1 MTDLAPLLVVQ
12 EHDSATDHLR
22 HRRATLP
29 ERQVLARAESASTE
43 LAPRLV
49 DARGRRDVVLREVKR
64 LEDEASAVSARAAQ
78 VEKTMYSGT
87 ISSPKELQAMQADVE
102 QLGRHQ
108 RTLEDRELDLM
119 VQQEALD
126 TEVGELEASLAALE
140 TEAGVARTALA
151 ELEARIDAEL
161 AREAEAR
168 ELATA
173 DVPADVLA
181 LYERCRA
188 HARGVGAARLVG
200 NTCQGCRLTIPATEV
215 DRMRRA
221 GADAPITHCDN
232 CGAILVIAS

>member
-1 MTDLAPLLVVQ
+1 MTDLASLLVLQ
-12 EHDSATDHLR
+12 EHDSAADHLR

-29 ERQVLARAESASTE
+29 EREQLTRAESATTE
-43 LAPRLV
+43 LAPRLL
-49 DARGRRDVVLREVKR
+49 DARGRRDALLRDVRR

-102 QLGRHQ
+102 QLSRHQ
-108 RTLEDRELDLM
+108 RTLEDRELELM
-119 VQQEALD
+119 EQQEALD
-126 TEVGELEASLAALE
+126 AEVGELEATLAALE
-140 TEAGVARTALA
+140 AQSGTARAELA
-151 ELEARIDAEL
+151 ELEAAIDAEL

-168 ELATA
+168 EAA
-173 DVPADVLA
+173 GVDIPADMLA

-188 HARGVGAARLVG
+188 HARGVGAARLIG

-221 GADAPITHCDN
+221 GADAPISHCDN